1 MKKLLSILLVIAIS
15 FCFSASALATES
27 KKEAVEYPKAI
38 SDEELAEIL
47 KTAESVEA
55 PQVSGSFSG
64 QEVSRE
70 HNGMVVYNPQTKEV
84 KFEAVDF
91 VASRSTG
98 QSVPQYVPSGVETA
112 ANQTARSLDDFTEI
126 TDTTVG
132 PWLNTV
138 RLVISTSEGVGV
150 GTGFMIGPNTIATAG
165 HNVYQQTWGGFAY
178 NILVVP
184 AYNGGQQPY
193 GSYLTTSY
201 ACGGNWYNYQDNT
214 DDWAI
219 IRINYNIG
227 LSTGYLGL
235 KWQSASYNGTTAKAV
250 GYPEE
255 DNIHMYY
262 SSGTVNYSAARLL
275 RGSWSLQ
282 KGMSGGPVHT
292 YYADTGYTAIGFN
305 SCIRTINGVAH
316 SEAMRIDE
324 WIYNLFV
331 SYRDQAYTG

>member
-1 MKKLLSILLVIAIS
+1 MKKLLSILLVVAIS
-15 FCFSASALATES
+15 FSFSASALAAES

-47 KTAESVEA
+47 KTAKPVEA
-55 PQVSGSFSG
+55 PQVSSSYSA
-64 QEVSRE
+64 QEVMRE

-91 VASRSTG
+91 KASRSTG

-112 ANQTARSLDDFTEI
+112 ANQKARSLAGFTKI
-126 TDTTVG
+126 TDTTIG

-138 RLVISTSEGVGV
+138 YLVISTPDGIRTGS
-150 GTGFMIGPNTIATAG
+150 GFMIGPNTIATAG
-165 HNVYQQTWGGFAY
+165 HIVYQQEWGGFAN
-178 NILVVP
+178 NIRVIP
-184 AYNGGQQPY
+184 ARNGVQQPF
-193 GSYLTTSY
+193 GSYLTTDY
-201 ACGGNWYNYQDNT
+201 ACGGNWYYYQDNT

-235 KWQSASYNGTTAKAV
+235 KWQSSSYNGTTAKAV

-255 DNIHMYY
+255 DDLHMYY

-282 KGMSGGPVHT
+282 GGMSGGPVHT

-305 SCIRTINGVAH
+305 SCIRTINGVSH

-331 SYRDQAYTG
+331 SYRNQAYSG